1 MKFQE
6 GKDKAYLLRKLQ
18 KVRSKKKEKL
28 VQLGQGPGRIL
39 SGTAGL
45 RDPPEQG
52 IFVRLPY

>member
-28 VQLGQGPGRIL
+28 DQLGQGSGRIL
-39 SGTAGL
+39 SGTGL
-45 RDPPEQG
+45 REPPEQG
-52 IFVRLPY
+52 IYFHLPY

>member
-28 VQLGQGPGRIL
+28 DQLGQGSGRII
-39 SGTAGL
+39 SGTGL
-45 RDPPEQG
+45 REPPEQG
-52 IFVRLPY
+52 IYFHLPY